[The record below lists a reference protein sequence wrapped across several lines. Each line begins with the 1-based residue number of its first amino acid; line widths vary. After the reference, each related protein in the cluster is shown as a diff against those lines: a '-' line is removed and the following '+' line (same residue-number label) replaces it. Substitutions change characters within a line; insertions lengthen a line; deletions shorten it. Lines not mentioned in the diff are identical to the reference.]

1 MYRPFKAK
9 FWSFTCFGA
18 NWIGSFGS
26 IGGVVAGGLVG
37 FPCAIQAQP
46 LNPDITSQFSKVFS
60 NREDPQRAEKLL
72 SIIQTTNSIGDM
84 NQMLLL
90 PEWQRQLVESEKVL
104 TANDEARRALVLK
117 LKTKYREILKGSDEN
132 LKRAAA
138 KQIGD
143 SAAFGILTD
152 ATATDRMLPRARML
166 RKIMADLQE
175 DLLGNA
181 LKYGPAQHSALLAL
195 AKIESDPVIFAK
207 LTRTLLKGGPESE
220 QVLVRRHAAEAL
232 KVRSKMTSLLLQ
244 ASASSQ
250 DEKLNEVRRE
260 FLTVS
265 PILIQVAVEALRDP
279 DKVVREW
286 AAASIQA
293 VTDTFIDIDFM
304 IPVREAES
312 LGQDM
317 LVERVDVIREQ
328 IRQIEP
334 VIKSLQK
341 ATLPLAQH
349 SVRTES
355 DLQTRLECLDIIE
368 DCVVIRRKLWT
379 VEYALANALRKP
391 ASNQLAVD
399 PLPFGPETDEVAT
412 LVVKGFSDPN
422 PVVRRAA
429 AQAFEFVGGQPDWR
443 FRGAVGPQNQTIQII
458 AKTAINDPN
467 MVVRW
472 ICVRSLGQ
480 TGSFPEVALPALVA
494 RLQTDDLEV
503 RIAAA
508 KAIRSFGPQAAP
520 IVEDL
525 GKEIAHGDADFRIA
539 AMQTAEAIGYACK
552 PIIPAIAGNLEHENP
567 KVRIQCAVTLGRFGK
582 AAEAALP
589 ALRRN
594 LRDPD
599 TETRLAAS
607 NAILQIEQR

>member
-1 MYRPFKAK
+1 MNRPIRSKSLPL
-9 FWSFTCFGA
+9 SFFGA
-18 NWIGSFGS
+18 KWVSSVAF
-26 IGGVVAGGLVG
+26 IGGALPGAMVCSPGT
-37 FPCAIQAQP
+37 IQAQP
-46 LNPDITSQFSKVFS
+46 LKADITAQFSRVFS
-60 NREDPQRAEKLL
+60 NREDPQRPEKLM
-72 SIIQTTNSIGDM
+72 SIIQLTSSIGDL

-104 TANDEARRALVLK
+104 AANDDARRALILK
-117 LKTKYREILKGSDEN
+117 LKTKYREILKGSDDN

-152 ATATDRMLPRARML
+152 ASATDRMLPRARML

-175 DLLGNA
+175 DLLATA
-181 LKYGPAQHSALLAL
+181 LKQGLAQHSALLAL

-207 LTRTLLKGGPESE
+207 LTRTLLKRGPDAE
-220 QVLVRRHAAEAL
+220 QILVRRHAAEAL
-232 KVRSKMTSLLLQ
+232 KVRSKMISLLLQ

-260 FLTVS
+260 FLAVS
-265 PILIQVAVEALRDP
+265 PILIEVAVEALKDP
-279 DKVVREW
+279 DKLVREL
-286 AAASIQA
+286 AASAVQA
-293 VTDTFIDIDFM
+293 VSDTFLDIDFM

-312 LGQDM
+312 LGPDM
-317 LVERVDVIREQ
+317 LAERVDVIRDQ

-334 VIKSLQK
+334 VIKAMQK
-341 ATLPLAQH
+341 ASLPLAQH
-349 SVRTES
+349 SIRAES
-355 DLQTRLECLDIIE
+355 DLETRLECLDIIE

-379 VEYALANALRKP
+379 VEYAVANALRKNAP
-391 ASNQLAVD
+391 TQLSVD
-399 PLPFGPETDEVAT
+399 PLPTGPETDEVAT
-412 LVVKGFSDPN
+412 LVVKGFTDPN
-422 PVVRRAA
+422 PIIRKAA

-443 FRGAVGPQNQTIQII
+443 FRGTQGPQNRTVEII

-467 MVVRW
+467 MIVRW

-480 TGSFPEVALPALVA
+480 TGTFPEIALPALVA
-494 RLQTDDLEV
+494 RLRSDDLEV

-508 KAIRSFGPQAAP
+508 KAIKSFGPQAAP
-520 IVEDL
+520 VVQDL
-525 GKEIAHGDADFRIA
+525 GREISHGDADFRIA

-552 PIIPAIAGNLEHENP
+552 PIIPAIAENMEHENP
-567 KVRIQCAVTLGRFGK
+567 KVRIQCAVTLGRFGS

-589 ALRRN
+589 TLRRN

>member
-1 MYRPFKAK
+1 MNRLFKTK
-9 FWSFTCFGA
+9 SWSLTCLGA
-18 NWIGSFGS
+18 RWIGSFGFF
-26 IGGVVAGGLVG
+26 GGVVSGALTCIPGT
-37 FPCAIQAQP
+37 IQAQP
-46 LNPDITSQFSKVFS
+46 LKPDITAQFSRVFS
-60 NREDPQRAEKLL
+60 NREDPQRAEKLM
-72 SIIQTTNSIGDM
+72 SIIQTTSSIGDL

-104 TANDEARRALVLK
+104 TANDDARRALILK
-117 LKTKYREILKGSDEN
+117 LKTKYREILKGTDDN

-166 RKIMADLQE
+166 RKIMADLQD
-175 DLLGNA
+175 DLLATA

-195 AKIESDPVIFAK
+195 AKIESDPVVFAK
-207 LTRTLLKGGPESE
+207 LTRTLLKGGPDSE
-220 QVLVRRHAAEAL
+220 QVLVRRHAAESL
-232 KVRSKMTSLLLQ
+232 KVRSKMISLLLQ

-260 FLTVS
+260 FLSVS
-265 PILIQVAVEALRDP
+265 PILIEIAVEALKDP
-279 DKVVREW
+279 DKLVREW
-286 AAASIQA
+286 AAAAVQA
-293 VTDTFIDIDFM
+293 VTDTFLDIDFM
-304 IPVREAES
+304 IPVRDAES
-312 LGQDM
+312 LGPDM
-317 LVERVDVIREQ
+317 LPERVDVIREQ

-334 VIKSLQK
+334 VIKALQK

-349 SVRTES
+349 SIRSES
-355 DLQTRLECLDIIE
+355 DLGTRLECLDILE

-379 VEYALANALRKP
+379 VEYAINNAQKKNSP
-391 ASNQLAVD
+391 THLAVD
-399 PLPFGPETDEVAT
+399 PLPPGPDTDGVAT
-412 LVVKGFSDPN
+412 LVIKGFNDPN

-443 FRGAVGPQNQTIQII
+443 FRGGAGSQNETIKII
-458 AKTAINDPN
+458 ANTAINDPN
-467 MVVRW
+467 MIVRW
-472 ICVRSLGQ
+472 VCVRSLGQ
-480 TGSFPEVALPALVA
+480 TGTFPEIALPALVA
-494 RLQTDDLEV
+494 RLRSDDLEV

-508 KAIRSFGPQAAP
+508 KAIKSFGPQAAP
-520 IVEDL
+520 VVEHL
-525 GKEIAHGDADFRIA
+525 GREVAHGDADFRIA

-552 PIIPAIAGNLEHENP
+552 PIIPAIAENLEHENP

-589 ALRRN
+589 TLRRS

-607 NAILQIEQR
+607 NAILQIEQQ

>member
-1 MYRPFKAK
+1 MNRPIRSKY
-9 FWSFTCFGA
+9 WSLSCFGA
-18 NWIGSFGS
+18 KWIGSFGF
-26 IGGVVAGGLVG
+26 IGGVLTGALIS
-37 FPCAIQAQP
+37 FPGRIQAQP
-46 LNPDITSQFSKVFS
+46 LKPDITAQFSRVFS
-60 NREDPQRAEKLL
+60 NREDPQRAENLMSLIK
-72 SIIQTTNSIGDM
+72 STSSIGDL

-117 LKTKYREILKGSDEN
+117 LKTKYREILKGSDDN

-175 DLLGNA
+175 DLLATA
-181 LKYGPAQHSALLAL
+181 LKHNLAQHSALLAL

-207 LTRTLLKGGPESE
+207 LIKTLLKSGPDSE

-232 KVRSKMTSLLLQ
+232 KIRAKMTSLLLQ

-250 DEKLNEVRRE
+250 DEKLNDVRRE

-265 PILIQVAVEALRDP
+265 PILIGVAVEALNDQ
-279 DKVVREW
+279 DKLVREW
-286 AAASIQA
+286 AAAAIQA
-293 VTDTFIDIDFM
+293 VTDTFLDIDFM

-317 LVERVDVIREQ
+317 LAERVDIIREQ

-334 VIKSLQK
+334 VIKALQK
-341 ATLPLAQH
+341 AGLPLAQH
-349 SVRTES
+349 SIREES

-379 VEYALANALRKP
+379 VEYAIANSQKKGAP
-391 ASNQLAVD
+391 TQLSVD
-399 PLPFGPETDEVAT
+399 PLPPSRETDQIAN
-412 LVVKGFSDPN
+412 LVVKGFTDTN
-422 PVVRRAA
+422 PVIRKAA

-443 FRGAVGPQNQTIQII
+443 FQGSQGPQNQTIQII

-467 MVVRW
+467 MIVRW
-472 ICVRSLGQ
+472 VCVRSLGQ
-480 TGSFPEVALPALVA
+480 TGTFPEIALPALVA
-494 RLQTDDLEV
+494 RLRSDDLEV

-508 KAIRSFGPQAAP
+508 KAIKSFGPKAAP
-520 IVEDL
+520 VVQDL
-525 GKEIAHGDADFRIA
+525 GREISHGDADFRIA

-552 PIIPAIAGNLEHENP
+552 PIIPAIAENMEHENP
-567 KVRIQCAVTLGRFGK
+567 KVRIQCAVTLGRFGS

-589 ALRRN
+589 TLRRN